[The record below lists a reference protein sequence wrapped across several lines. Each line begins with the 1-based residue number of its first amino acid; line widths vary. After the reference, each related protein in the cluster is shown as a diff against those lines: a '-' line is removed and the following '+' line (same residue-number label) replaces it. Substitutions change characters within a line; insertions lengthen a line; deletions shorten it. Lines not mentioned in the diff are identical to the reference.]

1 LGQAILNTAL
11 ERRLSLPTV
20 ESFESFTGRGVA
32 ARVDGA
38 RVLVG
43 RPAFLEQEGVAIA
56 PLAARIGELETAGRT
71 VIAVSRNH
79 EPLGAIALGDELRAD
94 ARSAVAAMRQAGL
107 TPILVTGDNPRA
119 AQRVARQLGIE
130 DVRAGVLP
138 GQKAEIVRELQQT
151 GRVAM
156 VGDGIND
163 APALMQ
169 ADVGVAMGRGTDIA
183 IESSDIII
191 VRDRLELVLTARAI
205 SIRSY
210 RKTRQNVALAFLFN
224 GIGVPAAA
232 TGLVYP
238 VWAMAAMALSVTTIF
253 INSIGD
259 RPTLLVEAL
268 QSVGRGVPKEPPV
281 RAPEA
286 A

>member
-1 LGQAILNTAL
+1 M
-11 ERRLSLPTV
+11 
-20 ESFESFTGRGVA
+20 
-32 ARVDGA
+32 
-38 RVLVG
+38 VG
-43 RPAFLEQEGVAIA
+43 RPQFLEEAGVDVT
-56 PLAARIGELETAGRT
+56 PLAARIRELESAGHT
-71 VIAVSRNH
+71 VIAVSRDRKL
-79 EPLGAIALGDELRAD
+79 LGAIALGDKLRPD
-94 ARSAVAAMRQAGL
+94 AAAAVARMRQAGL
-107 TPILVTGDNPRA
+107 LPILVTGDNPRA
-119 AQRVARQLGIE
+119 AEQVARQLRIE

-138 GQKAEIVRELQQT
+138 GQKAEIIRQLQAT

-169 ADVGVAMGRGTDIA
+169 ADVGIAMGRGTDIA
-183 IESSDIII
+183 IESSDIIL
-191 VRDRLELVLTARAI
+191 VRDRLELVLIAREI
-205 SIRSY
+205 SRRSY

-224 GIGVPAAA
+224 GIGVPAAM

-259 RPTLLVEAL
+259 RPALLFDAL
-268 QSVGRGVPKEPPV
+268 RSVGRNVPEDEPK
-281 RAPEA
+281 A